1 MATAI
6 IKPETQEQFIS
17 KNKALKAWADD
28 LVVRDAGDAMQAKQ
42 AQLEVRNEMKMRG
55 FVLDPFVL
63 TARAALQATKD
74 ERDKWITP
82 LEDIDQALAVKVK
95 EYERKER
102 EAAAREQERIN
113 AERRVL
119 AEAEAKLKREA
130 AEIAAAALRKAREKE
145 IAEAQKAGDLK
156 KREADKMRKEAEAA
170 AALAKQEAAK
180 QELLDRQVEDVIVK
194 PNIPTVAGVPSR
206 TNYKFRVIDA
216 TKVPRQ
222 YLCPDE
228 VKIGRDVRDW
238 KKTGE
243 VIPGIECYVD

>member
-6 IKPETQEQFIS
+6 IKPETQEQFTT

-63 TARAALQATKD
+63 TAKAALQAAKD

-102 EAAAREQERIN
+102 EEAARQQERIN

-145 IAEAQKAGDLK
+145 IAEAQKAGELK

-180 QELLDRQVEDVIVK
+180 QELLDRQVEDVIVR
-194 PNIPTVAGVPSR
+194 PNIPTVAGVPSHV
-206 TNYKFRVIDA
+206 NWKFRVVNPQL
-216 TKVPRQ
+216 VPDN
-222 YLCPDE
+222 YWILDE
-228 VKIGRDVRDW
+228 QMIGAEVRRNKD
-238 KKTGE
+238 KTN
-243 VIPGIECYVD
+243 IAGIETYCE